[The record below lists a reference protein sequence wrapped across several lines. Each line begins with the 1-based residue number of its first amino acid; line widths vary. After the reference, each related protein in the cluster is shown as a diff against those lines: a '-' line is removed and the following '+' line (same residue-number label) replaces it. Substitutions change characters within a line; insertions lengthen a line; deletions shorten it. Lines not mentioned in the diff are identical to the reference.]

1 MVLSLGMCP
10 NTRLNTRVPDQT
22 SRHTTSSVGFITSST
37 QSVHS
42 NVDLV
47 LSAFDRDFSRLRKG
61 DATNTLGCVR
71 FSCSAD
77 IEAVLLSALETVLGP
92 NTAVP
97 DSSLQ
102 ALLRSATFSDD
113 RPVPP
118 ADQQKELVQPD
129 SVQACM
135 NFEDFQKWCHQ
146 LPSMKKFLLN
156 LLTPPSPGKCVTLL
170 VLLRIMEK

>member
-1 MVLSLGMCP
+1 M
-10 NTRLNTRVPDQT
+10 
-22 SRHTTSSVGFITSST
+22 H
-37 QSVHS
+37 H

-47 LSAFDRDFSRLRKG
+47 LPTFDRDFSQLWKG

-71 FSCSAD
+71 FCCSAD

-102 ALLRSATFSDD
+102 ALLGSATFSDD

-118 ADQQKELVQPD
+118 AIEEKESVHPD

-135 NFEDFQKWCHQ
+135 NFEDFQKWCNQ